1 MDRDEQQ
8 LKPTN
13 EIVKLVLNSNSSLAT
28 NTNPIQVEIQMPV
41 HLQKVYMYEAE
52 TQTSFDDNH
61 NNNNDVSDLLSK
73 EAGDEARLTGS
84 NKYGLLSLDEYQIM
98 RTGEE
103 HCLKKYFSDDDI
115 SLTDEEIIV
124 EKQMKEMNL
133 DEDVDRTVLIE
144 NLNNNASTILHTSNS
159 NLSNTLL
166 LDDTTHLSATLAQST
181 SSRISHSRYIQTFK
195 GNDDRDG
202 DGDDDV
208 DVDDDDDDDND
219 EELDQLI
226 ASTFTPNIEHE
237 EILST
242 TNKIYSNHKNLSSI
256 RCFVRQAINSCRQ
269 NLTLVDQLLE
279 NIPSSYEHILQRKVH
294 RTNCIVNIPNTIKGL
309 QYYPSTSV
317 QTE

>member
-1 MDRDEQQ
+1 MLSPIMDRDEQQ

-13 EIVKLVLNSNSSLAT
+13 EIVKLVLNSNSSLTT

-41 HLQKVYMYEAE
+41 HLEKVYMYEAE
-52 TQTSFDDNH
+52 TQTSYDDNK
-61 NNNNDVSDLLSK
+61 NNISDLLSK

-124 EKQMKEMNL
+124 EKQMKDMNL
-133 DEDVDRTVLIE
+133 DEDRTVLIE
-144 NLNNNASTILHTSNS
+144 NLNNNASTILHTSHS

-166 LDDTTHLSATLAQST
+166 IDDTTHLSATLAQST

-195 GNDDRDG
+195 D
-202 DGDDDV
+202 
-208 DVDDDDDDDND
+208 DVDDDD

-226 ASTFTPNIEHE
+226 ASTFTPIIEHE
-237 EILST
+237 QILST
-242 TNKIYSNHKNLSSI
+242 TNKIYSNQKNLSSI
-256 RCFVRQAINSCRQ
+256 RCFVRQAIDSCRQ

-279 NIPSSYEHILQRKVH
+279 NIPLSSYEHILQRKVH

>member
-13 EIVKLVLNSNSSLAT
+13 EIVKLVLNSNSSLTT
-28 NTNPIQVEIQMPV
+28 NTKPIQVEIQMPV

-52 TQTSFDDNH
+52 TQTSFNDD
-61 NNNNDVSDLLSK
+61 NNNNNNNNISDLLSK

-115 SLTDEEIIV
+115 SLTDEEILV
-124 EKQMKEMNL
+124 EKQMNQMNL
-133 DEDVDRTVLIE
+133 DEEVDRTVLIE
-144 NLNNNASTILHTSNS
+144 NLNNNASTILHTSHS

-166 LDDTTHLSATLAQST
+166 IDDTTHLSATLAQST
-181 SSRISHSRYIQTFK
+181 SSRISHSRYIQTLK
-195 GNDDRDG
+195 DNED
-202 DGDDDV
+202 
-208 DVDDDDDDDND
+208 DDDDDDDND

-226 ASTFTPNIEHE
+226 ASTFTPIIEHE
-237 EILST
+237 QISSI

-256 RCFVRQAINSCRQ
+256 RCFVRQAIDSCRQ

-279 NIPSSYEHILQRKVH
+279 HIPSSYEHIHQRKVH